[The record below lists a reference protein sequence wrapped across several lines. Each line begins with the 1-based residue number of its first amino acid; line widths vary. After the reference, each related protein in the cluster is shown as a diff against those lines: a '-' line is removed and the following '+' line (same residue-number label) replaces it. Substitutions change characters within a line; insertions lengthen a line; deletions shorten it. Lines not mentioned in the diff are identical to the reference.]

1 MILSPGQSF
10 NACAR
15 CCEEQSWHQPVGA
28 CPAWVTQPNSAL
40 FPLFLPD
47 LHSSPQA
54 PLLSL
59 ACSKLISYYCGV
71 FFGACPDG
79 TCSFRLAGEA
89 HDPFTMPFSFPIIS
103 HLLSQVCKM
112 LEMGVDLHV
121 KKTKN
126 KWKTI
131 QLALS
136 LI

>member
-59 ACSKLISYYCGV
+59 ACSKLISYYCEV
-71 FFGACPDG
+71 FLEPVLMG
-79 TCSFRLAGEA
+79 LAVSGWLE
-89 HDPFTMPFSFPIIS
+89 MLMI
-103 HLLSQVCKM
+103 LSQCRFLSLLYHIFFHKSAKCWKWA
-112 LEMGVDLHV
+112 LTCTSR
-121 KKTKN
+121 KQN